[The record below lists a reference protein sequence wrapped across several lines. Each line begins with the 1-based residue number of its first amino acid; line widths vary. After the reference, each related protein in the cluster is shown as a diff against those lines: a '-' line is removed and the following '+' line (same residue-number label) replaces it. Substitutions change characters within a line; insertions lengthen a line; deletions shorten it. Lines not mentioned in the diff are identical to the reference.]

1 MTQNARGSEQIRPG
15 VISLHVAG
23 RVGLHGHPL
32 WCRAISSLF
41 LSLNPV
47 ITEGAPCIITML
59 LLTGP
64 GRPLLSR
71 GVSSHM
77 PHS

>member
-15 VISLHVAG
+15 VISHHVAG
-23 RVGLHGHPL
+23 TAGLHGHPL

-47 ITEGAPCIITML
+47 IAESAPCITMH

-64 GRPLLSR
+64 GRSLLSR

>member
-15 VISLHVAG
+15 VISLDVAG
-23 RVGLHGHPL
+23 TAGLPGHPV

-41 LSLNPV
+41 LSLNPA
-47 ITEGAPCIITML
+47 ITEGAPCITML

-71 GVSSHM
+71 GVSSHR
-77 PHS
+77 PQS